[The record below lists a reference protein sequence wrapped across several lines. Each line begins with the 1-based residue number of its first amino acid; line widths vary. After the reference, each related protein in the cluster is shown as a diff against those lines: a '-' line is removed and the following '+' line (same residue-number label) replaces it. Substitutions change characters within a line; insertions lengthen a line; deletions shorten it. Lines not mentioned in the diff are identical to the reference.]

1 MMEMKSALVKTEI
14 ISAPLSLSRTIAR
27 ENWPTK
33 INKLEKI
40 EETII
45 RNNKLYADRWKNS
58 KRRNFI

>member
-1 MMEMKSALVKTEI
+1 MKSALVKTEI

-27 ENWPTK
+27 KNWPTK

-45 RNNKLYADRWKNS
+45 RNNKLYTDRWKNS